1 MLLQEVADTSA
12 AVAATRSRNAKRD
25 LLAELLRRTPAEDL
39 EIVVVWLAGELRQR
53 RTGVGWASLSTL
65 PDPAAEPSLEVTAVD
80 AELERVAGLA
90 GPGSQLARR
99 QAMSRLFGAATAGE
113 QRLLRGL
120 LSGEVR
126 QGALDAAILDAVAA
140 ASGVP
145 MTELRRAVTVRG
157 ATAPVAVAALTGG
170 SEAVAAFGVQV
181 GQGVRPML
189 ASSAPD
195 VPAALE
201 KLGDRWSLDTKLD
214 GIRIQAH
221 RGADGVRLFTRSLD
235 DITDRLPEVAAIVAA
250 LPGGDLVLDGEVL
263 AHDAAGKPRPFQ
275 DTAARSATLSPAPEA
290 GAGLVPAFF
299 DVLHADGA
307 SLLDRPLVDR
317 LAVLDRL
324 VPREYRIRRADTTDP
339 QEAARFFEQVV
350 ADGHEGV
357 VLKDLDAPY
366 AAGRRGAA
374 WIKVKP
380 RHTLDLV
387 VLAVERGSGRR
398 RGWLSNIHLGARDPE
413 GRFGPPGGFVMVG
426 KTFKGMTDE
435 MLRWQTERFTDLA
448 VDEGD
453 WVVTVR
459 PEQVVEIALDG
470 VQRSRRYP
478 GGVALRFA
486 RVVRY
491 RDDKPAGEADTIS
504 DVRALGEG

>member
-1 MLLQEVADTSA
+1 MFLQEVADTSA
-12 AVAATRSRNAKRD
+12 AVAATGSRNAKRD
-25 LLAELLRRTPAEDL
+25 LMAALLRRTPAADL
-39 EIVVVWLAGELRQR
+39 AVVVAWLAGELRQR
-53 RTGVGWASLSTL
+53 RTGVGWASLGSL
-65 PDPAAEPSLEVTAVD
+65 PAPAVEPSLTVAAVD
-80 AELERVAGLA
+80 DELERVAGLS
-90 GPGSQLARR
+90 GPGSVVARR
-99 QAMSRLFGAATAGE
+99 EAVQDLFAAATDGE

-126 QGALDAAILDAVAA
+126 QGALDAAILEAVAA
-140 ASGVP
+140 ASAVP
-145 MTELRRAVTVRG
+145 LAELRRAVMVRG

-170 SEAVAAFGVQV
+170 LAEVRGFGVQV

-195 VPAALE
+195 VVSALE
-201 KLGDRWSLDTKLD
+201 KLDRWGLDTKLD

-221 RGADGVRLFTRSLD
+221 RGDFGVRLFTRSLD
-235 DITDRLPEVAAIVAA
+235 DITDRLPDVVQVVAG

-263 AHDAAGKPRPFQ
+263 AHDSGGRPRAFQ
-275 DTAARSATLSPAPEA
+275 DTAARSATLTPAPEV
-290 GAGLVPAFF
+290 GDRLVPAFF
-299 DVLHADGA
+299 DVLFAEGR
-307 SLLDRPLVDR
+307 SLLDAPLADR

-324 VPREYRIRRADTTDP
+324 VPTQYRIRRASVVDAAG
-339 QEAARFFEQVV
+339 AARFFDQVV

-357 VLKDLDAPY
+357 VVKDLDSAY

-398 RGWLSNIHLGARDPE
+398 RGWLSNIHLGARSPD
-413 GRFGPPGGFVMVG
+413 GGFVMVG

-435 MLRWQTERFTDLA
+435 MLRWQTERFTELA
-448 VDEGD
+448 TDSD
-453 WVVTVR
+453 DRVVRVR

-486 RVVRY
+486 RVLRY
-491 RDDKPAGEADTIS
+491 RHDKPATEADSIET
-504 DVRALGEG
+504 VRRLGHNN